1 MIKLYDMTVLALVCA
16 SSSISVDAKGA
27 VQQSAANQPYY
38 AHDEKRRYANGETGE
53 AAPEGSTPA
62 PEMAYYMA

>member
-27 VQQSAANQPYY
+27 VQQRAANQPYY
-38 AHDEKRRYANGETGE
+38 AHDTRMI
-53 AAPEGSTPA
+53 PEGSTPA
-62 PEMAYYMA
+62 PAPAAITLL